1 MIGNIIQDEYLNDAN
16 YPMGAALSFTLMAFL
31 LIGIFVYTSALGVC
45 GAGVGGAGVI
55 RCGA

>member
-31 LIGIFVYTSALGVC
+31 LIGIFVYASSL
-45 GAGVGGAGVI
+45 GVGGAGVS